1 MYNLGYKTKTVKHCT
16 NYTWLYI
23 VTCHI
28 KRYKCKICNHRFYE
42 PDTFSNPHECLSK
55 ESIYAILDR
64 LKLLNETFESVASS
78 FHISRQEVIY
88 IFDKYVDYRKP
99 VDLPVIMSWDEKS
112 KSKNMGKD
120 PYMFII
126 VDFLKNKI
134 YDILES
140 RKKNSLT
147 SYFSKI
153 PLEIRNKVEFITMDM
168 WPTYLDLAELYFRNA
183 KIAIDSFH
191 IVKNISHALDQVRLN
206 VMRKFNNGAEDIEDN
221 HIYYYMLK
229 KYKYILLSDF
239 DELDDK
245 VRFNRK
251 LKSHLD
257 KHMIRRYLLDIDDN
271 LKKAYYLYIRYLE
284 FNKTCTYQEACDEL
298 EILIDDYFNSC
309 ISHFIE
315 VAKTLTHWKEYIL
328 NSFILVDSLDGST
341 KRRLSNGPIEGIN
354 SMIEK
359 ININGN
365 GYTNFS
371 RFKRRVIYVINKD
384 VALKALKRK

>member
-1 MYNLGYKTKTVKHCT
+1 
-16 NYTWLYI
+16 
-23 VTCHI
+23 
-28 KRYKCKICNHRFYE
+28 
-42 PDTFSNPHECLSK
+42 
-55 ESIYAILDR
+55 
-64 LKLLNETFESVASS
+64 
-78 FHISRQEVIY
+78 
-88 IFDKYVDYRKP
+88 
-99 VDLPVIMSWDEKS
+99 MSWDEKS

-153 PLEIRNKVEFITMDM
+153 PLEKRKKVEFITIDM
-168 WPTYLDLAELYFRNA
+168 WPTYLDLAELYFKNA
-183 KIAIDSFH
+183 KISIDSFH
-191 IVKNISHALDQVRLN
+191 VVKNISHALDQVRLN
-206 VMRKFNNGAEDIEDN
+206 VMRKFNNGAEEIEDN
-221 HIYYYMLK
+221 HDYYYMLK

-239 DELDDK
+239 DSLDEK
-245 VRFNRK
+245 IRLNRK
-251 LKSHLD
+251 LNAHLD

-284 FNKTCTYQEACDEL
+284 FNKTCTYQEAHEEL
-298 EILIDDYFNSC
+298 EILIDDYFDSG

-315 VAKTLTHWKEYIL
+315 VAKTLTHWKKYIL
-328 NSFILVDSLDGST
+328 NSFLLVESLDGST

-359 ININGN
+359 INVNGN

-371 RFKRRVIYVINKD
+371 RFKRRVIYAINKD